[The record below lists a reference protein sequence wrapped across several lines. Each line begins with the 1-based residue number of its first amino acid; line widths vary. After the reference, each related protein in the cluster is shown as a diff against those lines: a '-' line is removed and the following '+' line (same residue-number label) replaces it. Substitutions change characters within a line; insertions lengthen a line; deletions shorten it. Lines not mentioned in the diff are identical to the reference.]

1 MLKLESFDKFFETY
15 SNNPEAYSNLLL
27 KKLQRKI
34 AKYFGAG
41 IDRVITFDDYVET
54 EVEADRDNNLH
65 EMGLELISNDV
76 YTQSPLVD
84 TLRVIF
90 NDSDTRYD
98 LYIIINLRDI
108 IKGSNMDEF
117 NITDIKFAY
126 AKLKKYVSTEDSFEL
141 LGELD
146 KKIQIGE
153 ISQDFILQFK
163 MELDDFFDSEDEDD
177 FKVISDE
184 EMEDIIEEEEETENV
199 EEDGDDTPEEFVDEE
214 I

>member
-1 MLKLESFDKFFETY
+1 MFKIESFDKFFETY

-34 AKYFGAG
+34 GKYFGAG
-41 IDRVITFDDYVET
+41 IDRVITFDDYIETDVE
-54 EVEADRDNNLH
+54 VDRDNNLH

-90 NDSDTRYD
+90 NDNDTRYD
-98 LYIIINLRDI
+98 LYIIINLRDV
-108 IKGSNMDEF
+108 IKDSNMDEF

-153 ISQDFILQFK
+153 ISQDFILEFK
-163 MELDDFFDSEDEDD
+163 MELDDFFDSENDDD
-177 FKVISDE
+177 FKILSDTE
-184 EMEDIIEEEEETENV
+184 IEDTLEEEDAEV
-199 EEDGDDTPEEFVDEE
+199 EEDEGSDDTPEEFVEE
-214 I
+214 E